1 MSLTPLVTTVVPTLA
16 EGAEHEPALSPY
28 AIGIGVFVVLL
39 VMLAGLLM
47 FGAGRD
53 HS

>member
-1 MSLTPLVTTVVPTLA
+1 MLLTSLITTVA
-16 EGAEHEPALSPY
+16 SEAASEPAAVNPWF
-28 AIGIGVFVVLL
+28 IGIGVFALL
-39 VMLAGLLM
+39 VALMVALLM

>member
-1 MSLTPLVTTVVPTLA
+1 MSIASVAPHVVTAAESAATEVSPWVV
-16 EGAEHEPALSPY
+16 GV
-28 AIGIGVFVVLL
+28 GVFVLLL
-39 VMLAGLLM
+39 VMLAGLLA

>member
-1 MSLTPLVTTVVPTLA
+1 MLLTSLITTAA
-16 EGAEHEPALSPY
+16 EAASEPAVSPWF
-28 AIGIGVFVVLL
+28 IGLGVFVLL
-39 VMLAGLLM
+39 VALLLGLLM

>member
-1 MSLTPLVTTVVPTLA
+1 MTLTSLITTAA
-16 EGAEHEPALSPY
+16 EASSEPAVNPWF
-28 AIGIGVFVVLL
+28 IGLGVFVLL
-39 VMLAGLLM
+39 VALLVGLLM

>member
-1 MSLTPLVTTVVPTLA
+1 MLLTSLITTAA
-16 EGAEHEPALSPY
+16 EASSEPAVNPWF
-28 AIGIGVFVVLL
+28 IGIGVFVLL
-39 VMLAGLLM
+39 AALMLALLA

>member
-1 MSLTPLVTTVVPTLA
+1 MLLTSLIATA
-16 EGAEHEPALSPY
+16 AQAASEPAVNPWF
-28 AIGIGVFVVLL
+28 IGIGVFVLL
-39 VMLAGLLM
+39 AALMIGLLM

>member
-1 MSLTPLVTTVVPTLA
+1 MLLTSLITTVA
-16 EGAEHEPALSPY
+16 SEAASEPAVNPWF
-28 AIGIGVFVVLL
+28 IGIGVFALL
-39 VMLAGLLM
+39 AALMVALLM

>member
-1 MSLTPLVTTVVPTLA
+1 MLLTSLITTAA
-16 EGAEHEPALSPY
+16 EAASEPAVNPWF
-28 AIGIGVFVVLL
+28 IGLGVFVLL
-39 VMLAGLLM
+39 VALLLGLLM